1 MAEGGLRTEPQEE
14 DRPANELLPRPA
26 NSILKAAVWLVA
38 LAVIVSYVLIAAA
51 HVNDTFQVGWVQ
63 GTRMT
68 LAKYLNAGDL
78 FPPLYDGQ
86 SYGGTRFMPLPIVAH
101 ALAARVTGEYLI
113 SGKVVSYLSTAALL
127 LLTYQLLRKMRCGA
141 RMSLALAAAVLATV
155 PGLFAALS
163 IQGDALPVICQLGAI
178 GLMAH
183 RPGRSSSLWAAG
195 LSVLAVLSKLS
206 AVWAPLAILV
216 WLFLRDRR
224 ELIWFLGSL
233 LLLLGA
239 SLGALQLLS
248 GGNAWTNFY
257 ELTFAGVSNAGAILR
272 SPIRLV
278 GMLSDSGPA
287 LVALGPFALLGALV
301 SSRRHLGLYYLA
313 LLFATLTLLIIL
325 FDAGAT
331 QNHVLDVMVLTV
343 LGVGG
348 LVSEGQPNRT
358 WKPMVSAAV
367 ALALVWSSG
376 IFLTVDLRPDV
387 LGAVRAL
394 RGNGPARSPLTGEIS
409 PSDRVLSE
417 NPYIPLS
424 LGQFPPVVLDAW
436 ALLRLERRHPDWV
449 NDLAQRIERH
459 EFDVIILENSLDFRG
474 WYSTIHFGSTIASA
488 MRQNYR
494 FEKQVGR
501 YFVYVPAPG

>member
-1 MAEGGLRTEPQEE
+1 LADAGWRTEPRE
-14 DRPANELLPRPA
+14 DDRLANEPLPRPA
-26 NSILKAAVWLVA
+26 ESILKAAVWLVA
-38 LAVIVSYVLIAAA
+38 LALIASYVLVAAA

-63 GTRMT
+63 GTRMA
-68 LAKYLNAGDL
+68 LAKYANAGDI

-86 SYGGTRFMPLPIVAH
+86 SYGGTRFMPLPILMH
-101 ALAARVTGEYLI
+101 AIAARVSGDYLI
-113 SGKVVSYLSTAALL
+113 SGKVVSHLSTAALL
-127 LLTYQLLRKMRCGA
+127 FLTYRLMRKMGCSA
-141 RMSLALAAAVLATV
+141 QMSLALTVAVLATV
-155 PGLFAALS
+155 PGLFAALT
-163 IQGDALPVICQLGAI
+163 IQGDALPIICQLGAI
-178 GLMAH
+178 GLIAH
-183 RPGRSSSLWAAG
+183 RPGRASSLWAAV
-195 LSVLAVLSKLS
+195 LSVLGVLSKLS
-206 AVWAPLAILV
+206 AVWGPVAILV
-216 WLFLRDRR
+216 WFFIRDRR
-224 ELIWFLGSL
+224 ELAWFLGSF

-257 ELTFAGVSNAGAILR
+257 ELTFAGVSNGGAILR
-272 SPIRLV
+272 SPVRLI
-278 GMLSDSGPA
+278 GMISDSGPA
-287 LVALGPFALLGALV
+287 LVALGPFAILGAIL
-301 SSRRHLGLYYLA
+301 SSRRDWGLYYLA
-313 LLFATLTLLIIL
+313 LLFAVLALLIIL

-331 QNHVLDVMVLTV
+331 QNHVLDVVVLTV

-348 LVSEGQPNRT
+348 LLSEGHPHRT

-394 RGNGPARSPLTGEIS
+394 RGNGPARSLLTGEIS
-409 PSDRVLSE
+409 PTDRVLSE

-436 ALLRLERRHPDWV
+436 ALLRLERHHPDWV
-449 NDLAQRIERH
+449 EDLAQRIERQ
-459 EFDVIILENSLDFRG
+459 EFDEIILVYSLDFRG
-474 WYSTIHFGSTIASA
+474 WYSTIHFGFTIASA

-494 FEKQVGR
+494 LEKQVGS